1 MKWGSNMYKML
12 VLDLD
17 GTLLNDEKNIPEVNV
32 KAINKLYEDFGV
44 IPVIATARPLEVAKF
59 IAEQGG
65 EAFGKYIIATNGAI
79 LWEKETG
86 KTVSRS
92 LSKEQITRL
101 VEVCEANGLE
111 YEFMTTKCEVADS
124 KYSYRRTID
133 PMYDNMGVPFNYQS
147 NMREY
152 ILGQADPIPLFA
164 VNGTEEELQEAIKE
178 LHSVQGLQISDLC
191 IRTTP
196 EKDPE
201 GKIRTLG
208 YFDIMKEGVTKASAI
223 EILAQ
228 NLGIDRKE
236 IIAVGDG
243 GNDKEMLEAVGLK
256 VAMKNAKPSLKEIAN
271 VITPVDNNEGRSGK
285 IYKCIT

>member
-1 MKWGSNMYKML
+1 MYKML

-17 GTLLNDEKNIPEVNV
+17 GTLLNDEKYIPEVNV

-59 IAEQGG
+59 IARQGG

-79 LWEKETG
+79 LWEAESG
-86 KTVSRS
+86 ETVSRS
-92 LSKEQITRL
+92 LSKEQITHL
-101 VEVCEANGLE
+101 VEVCEANRLE
-111 YEFMTTKCEVADS
+111 YEFMTTECEVADS

-152 ILGQADPIPLFA
+152 ILRQDDPIPLFA
-164 VNGTEEELQEAIKE
+164 VNGTEEELKEAIKE
-178 LHSVQGLQISDLC
+178 LQTIQGLQISDLC

-201 GKIRTLG
+201 GKLKTLG
-208 YFDIMKEGVTKASAI
+208 YFDIMREGVTKASAI
-223 EILAQ
+223 EMLAER
-228 NLGIDRKE
+228 LGIEKKKLLLLE
-236 IIAVGDG
+236 TE
-243 GNDKEMLEAVGLK
+243 EM
-256 VAMKNAKPSLKEIAN
+256 I
-271 VITPVDNNEGRSGK
+271 
-285 IYKCIT
+285 

>member
-1 MKWGSNMYKML
+1 MYKML

-32 KAINKLYEDFGV
+32 EAINKLYEDFGV

-59 IAEQGG
+59 IAKQGG

-79 LWEKETG
+79 LWEAESG
-86 KTVSRS
+86 ETVSRS
-92 LSKEQITRL
+92 LSKEQITSL

-164 VNGTEEELQEAIKE
+164 VNGTEEELQEAMKE
-178 LHSVQGLQISDLC
+178 LQTIQGLQISDLC

-201 GKIRTLG
+201 GKIKTLG
-208 YFDIMKEGVTKASAI
+208 YFDIMREGVTKASAI
-223 EILAQ
+223 EMLAER
-228 NLGIDRKE
+228 LGINKKE
-236 IIAVGDG
+236 IIAIGDG
-243 GNDKEMLEAVGLK
+243 GNDKEMLQAVGLK
-256 VAMKNAKPSLKEIAN
+256 VAMKNAKPSLKEIAD
-271 VITPVDNNEGRSGK
+271 VITPVDNNEGRSRK
-285 IYKCIT
+285 ICKCVV

>member
-1 MKWGSNMYKML
+1 MYKML

-59 IAEQGG
+59 IARQGG

-79 LWEKETG
+79 LWEAESG
-86 KTVSRS
+86 ETVSRS
-92 LSKEQITRL
+92 LSKEQITSL

-178 LHSVQGLQISDLC
+178 LQTIQGLQISDLC

-201 GKIRTLG
+201 GKLKTLR
-208 YFDIMKEGVTKASAI
+208 YFDIMREGVTKASAI
-223 EILAQ
+223 EMLAER
-228 NLGIDRKE
+228 LGIEKKE
-236 IIAVGDG
+236 IIAIGDG
-243 GNDKEMLEAVGLK
+243 GNDIEMLQVAGLK
-256 VAMKNAKPSLKEIAN
+256 VAMKNADPLLLDIKDIF
-271 VITPVDNNEGRSGK
+271 ITAVDNNEGRSRK
-285 IYKCIT
+285 ICKCVV

>member
-1 MKWGSNMYKML
+1 MYKML

-17 GTLLNDEKNIPEVNV
+17 GTLLNDEKNIPEENV

-79 LWEKETG
+79 LWEAETG

-92 LSKEQITRL
+92 LSKAQITRL
-101 VEVCEANGLE
+101 VEVCEENGLE

-124 KYSYRRTID
+124 KYSYRRVID

-152 ILGQADPIPLFA
+152 ILEQVEPIPLFA
-164 VNGTEEELQEAIKE
+164 VNGTEEELYEAMKE
-178 LHSVQGLQISDLC
+178 LQTIQGLQISDLC

-201 GKIRTLG
+201 GKIKTLG
-208 YFDIMKEGVTKASAI
+208 YFDIMREGVTKASAI
-223 EILAQ
+223 EMLAEKL
-228 NLGIDRKE
+228 NIDKKE

-243 GNDKEMLEAVGLK
+243 GNDKEMLEVAGLK
-256 VAMKNAKPSLKEIAN
+256 VAMKNAKDSLKEIAD
-271 VITPVDNNEGRSGK
+271 VITPVDNNEARSRK
-285 IYKCIT
+285 ICKCTI

>member
-1 MKWGSNMYKML
+1 MYKML

-59 IAEQGG
+59 IARQGG

-79 LWEKETG
+79 LWEAESG
-86 KTVSRS
+86 ETVSRS
-92 LSKEQITRL
+92 LSKEQITSL

-164 VNGTEEELQEAIKE
+164 VNGTEEELQEAMKE
-178 LHSVQGLQISDLC
+178 LQTIQGLQISDLC

-201 GKIRTLG
+201 GKLKTLR
-208 YFDIMKEGVTKASAI
+208 YFDIMREGVTKASAI
-223 EILAQ
+223 EMLAER
-228 NLGIDRKE
+228 LGIEKKE
-236 IIAVGDG
+236 IIAIGDG
-243 GNDKEMLEAVGLK
+243 GNDIEMLQVAGLK
-256 VAMKNAKPSLKEIAN
+256 VAMKNADPLLLDIKDIF
-271 VITPVDNNEGRSGK
+271 ITAVDNNEGRSRK
-285 IYKCIT
+285 ICKCVV